1 MRQKLFNVFLVC
13 LFCLTAPAVAF
24 AQQAIKV
31 TGKVIDSTN
40 EGVPGVNV
48 SVKGGSLGTITD
60 IDGNYKIDAPNSKS
74 VLVFSFIG
82 YEKQEV
88 AVGNRTVINVTMK
101 DDTQLLDE
109 VVVVGYGTSRKGD
122 LTGALTN
129 MRPDANDAAKAMS
142 IDGLLEGKV
151 AGLVVSTASS
161 TAGAAASVTI

>member
-60 IDGNYKIDAPNSKS
+60 IDGNFILEVPDN
-74 VLVFSFIG
+74 VLLILNP
-82 YEKQEV
+82 Y
-88 AVGNRTVINVTMK
+88 
-101 DDTQLLDE
+101 
-109 VVVVGYGTSRKGD
+109 
-122 LTGALTN
+122 
-129 MRPDANDAAKAMS
+129 
-142 IDGLLEGKV
+142 
-151 AGLVVSTASS
+151 
-161 TAGAAASVTI
+161 